1 MTKNIDFN
9 QAFVSLSNSN
19 IKPVYFLVG
28 NDQFLQDYFINEL
41 ESCLFK
47 NQPIDKAV
55 LMADDIGSKEVVN
68 KLNESDLFSSK
79 KLFILRN
86 PNSLRGKTREEFI
99 DYCLNPNTQHYLV
112 IVYEEF
118 GLKNKFLK
126 TLGTNHGVISV
137 STPFENEMVKWVKK
151 FFEQNGVRN
160 IS

>member
-28 NDQFLQDYFINEL
+28 SDQFLQDYFINEL

-86 PNSLRGKTREEFI
+86 PNSLRGKPEKS
-99 DYCLNPNTQHYLV
+99 L
-112 IVYEEF
+112 
-118 GLKNKFLK
+118 
-126 TLGTNHGVISV
+126 
-137 STPFENEMVKWVKK
+137 
-151 FFEQNGVRN
+151 
-160 IS
+160 